1 MTRDKPT
8 VEEYIRR
15 YRETAE
21 KEMRGEVSLREKA
34 TSYTTVNFLN
44 PARPYMSSLNT
55 DDTKYVINFRL
66 VRHSELDRVV
76 GLSAANTLWYNA
88 GKQLGILAVEKGLIK
103 SLDDLL
109 NFVVNQRIGLVDVYK
124 ESSNKARIHVYECI
138 SCAGIPNI
146 GRPVCHFEGGLIAG
160 VLSKLMNAK
169 ARARETHCWGTGY
182 SFCGFDVIFY

>member
-1 MTRDKPT
+1 MSDKPT
-8 VEEYIRR
+8 MEEYLRR
-15 YRETAE
+15 YREIAE
-21 KEMRGEVSLREKA
+21 KEMSGEKQPKPKTE
-34 TSYTTVNFLN
+34 TFTTVDLLN

-109 NFVVNQRIGLVDVYK
+109 NFAVNQRIGLVDVYK
-124 ESSNKARIHVYECI
+124 EGSNKARVHVYECI

-160 VLSKLMNAK
+160 VLTKLIGKCRAK
-169 ARARETHCWGTGY
+169 ETHCWGMGY
-182 SFCGFDVIFY
+182 SFCGFDIIFY

>member
-1 MTRDKPT
+1 MSEKIDIN
-8 VEEYIRR
+8 EYVRK

-21 KEMRGEVSLREKA
+21 KEIRGEAGLRPKKA
-34 TSYTTVNFLN
+34 SYTTIDFLN
-44 PARPYMSSLNT
+44 PARPFLSSLNK
-55 DDTKYVINFRL
+55 DDTKYVVNFRL
-66 VRHSELDRVV
+66 VRHSELDRIV
-76 GLSAANTLWYNA
+76 GLSASNILWYSA
-88 GKQLGILAVEKGLIK
+88 GKQLGILAVEKGIVK
-103 SLDDLL
+103 SLDDFLT
-109 NFVVNQRIGLVDVYK
+109 FVVSQRIGLVDVLK

-169 ARARETHCWGTGY
+169 ARAIETHCWGTGY